1 MSENT
6 KPASA
11 CRHMNFD
18 AKVGIARLE
27 NVGRF
32 VAEIRIRCTDC
43 DTPFQFRGLEAGCDT
58 DGARV
63 SIDGLEA
70 NIAIVPEG
78 AAPNPFQRLAYN
90 VERFDG

>member
-1 MSENT
+1 
-6 KPASA
+6 
-11 CRHMNFD
+11 MNFD
-18 AKVGIARLE
+18 AKVGVARLE

-32 VAEIRIRCTDC
+32 MAEIRIRCTDC

-63 SIDGLEA
+63 SIDGLEV
-70 NIAIVPEG
+70 NIAIVPQG

-90 VERFDG
+90 LGRFDD